1 MKISKLLSFI
11 LGLSGFMRMGI
22 VDGDGGGM
30 SMHDAG
36 AALAGIES
44 GPSEDSEEDT
54 EESAAERLAAE
65 DAKGATASEDNSGE
79 QKSDKVDPSEIVT
92 IEVDGKM
99 VQMTKAEIAEAKKG
113 EMRQSDY
120 TQKTM
125 AAAEATK
132 AAHAERQAAAAER
145 EKLANQLHT
154 YTMQTQAAL
163 SNIEA
168 QMTDE
173 LLQSDPVHYLT
184 LERTL
189 RKGQADLVKANSDLG
204 ELQKQHQ
211 AEQAEQHRAYQQ
223 SQQQALLAKLPE
235 WKDGAKAKEEAG
247 KIQQYLTSQEF
258 SAQDIG
264 QLEDHRFIVMA
275 RKAMMYD
282 GLMERVGKA
291 TKTVA
296 AAPVK
301 VERPGVAQVAPTD
314 GRTQGMKKLTQTGS
328 VRDAGALIAGLI

>member
-1 MKISKLLSFI
+1 MKILSI
-11 LGLSGFMRMGI
+11 LGLSGVMRAGI
-22 VDGDGGGM
+22 VDGDSGGM

-44 GPSEDSEEDT
+44 GPSEDGEEETD
-54 EESAAERLAAE
+54 ESTAERLAAE
-65 DAKGATASEDNSGE
+65 DAKGATPTDEDAAPEAQATGE
-79 QKSDKVDPSEIVT
+79 KIT
-92 IEVDGKM
+92 IEVDGK
-99 VQMTKAEIAEAKKG
+99 TIELSKNDLPELYKNG
-113 EMRQSDY
+113 LRQKDY
-120 TQKTM
+120 TAKTM
-125 AAAEATK
+125 EVSEQRKAAEAETAK
-132 AAHAERQAAAAER
+132 ARGER

-168 QMTDE
+168 QLTDE

-189 RKGQADLVKANSDLG
+189 RKGQADLIKANSDLG

-235 WKDGAKAKEEAG
+235 WKDGAKANEEAG

-264 QLEDHRFIVMA
+264 QLEDHRFIVLA

-296 AAPVK
+296 AAPAK

>member
-1 MKISKLLSFI
+1 MKISKLLSII
-11 LGLSGFMRMGI
+11 LGLSSFIRAGI

-44 GPSEDSEEDT
+44 GPSEDGEEET
-54 EESAAERLAAE
+54 EESTAERLAAE
-65 DAKGATASEDNSGE
+65 HAKGATPTDEDAAPEAQANSE
-79 QKSDKVDPSEIVT
+79 KIT

-99 VQMTKAEIAEAKKG
+99 VELSKNDLPELYKNG
-113 EMRQSDY
+113 LRQKDY
-120 TQKTM
+120 TAKTM
-125 AAAEATK
+125 EVSEQRKAAEAETAK
-132 AAHAERQAAAAER
+132 ARGER

-168 QMTDE
+168 QLTDE

-189 RKGQADLVKANSDLG
+189 RKGQADLIKANSDLG

-264 QLEDHRFIVMA
+264 QLEDHRFIVLA

-296 AAPVK
+296 AAPAK